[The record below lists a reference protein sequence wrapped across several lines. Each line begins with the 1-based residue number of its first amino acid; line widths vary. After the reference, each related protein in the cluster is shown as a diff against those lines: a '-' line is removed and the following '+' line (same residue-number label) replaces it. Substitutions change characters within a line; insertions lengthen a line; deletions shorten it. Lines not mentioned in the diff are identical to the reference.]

1 MTKKRTVAKANQYA
15 EFVDAAKSLGCDED
29 PAHFDAALKKVARH
43 KPATRVENEKKPRLE
58 KPDKTR

>member
-1 MTKKRTVAKANQYA
+1 MTKKRTVAKDNQYA

-43 KPATRVENEKKPRLE
+43 KKTVSPNKGKEAT
-58 KPDKTR
+58 

>member
-43 KPATRVENEKKPRLE
+43 KQVSEPPSPKPQRQKKPS
-58 KPDKTR
+58 